1 MKKLPLLILSLLVIL
16 TLASCEFDVATETT
30 VYPDGSLDK
39 TIAVE
44 KTDSANYIFNVNGW
58 EKSILKKAKKDTAKT
73 DSVQYDTFTSFH
85 KKFASVEEANA
96 DLSVVSDTVLQVTG
110 KFEKKFRW
118 FYSYITYSE
127 TYHKLNKLKVGPE
140 DYVTQEDYAF
150 IDRLPAE
157 GQKISKADELYLSTL
172 HDKIFSKYGEDVMHE
187 ELFSLAGIV
196 VTAQPALDSLKMR
209 KKDLRAAIEKLDE
222 RKDVDETNALLIAL
236 DSFRI
241 PIDQGKVAEFQI
253 AQKNLWKKAGF
264 ISMVDDG
271 KFVNRVNL
279 PWDVVS
285 TNADSVSGNSL
296 FWAPP
301 TIKFLL
307 KDYTMYGE
315 CRKLNWWAVI
325 VSMLIIGFTVYLF
338 IRKSQVVIQVN
349 DRVIEYPRKN
359 AD

>member
-1 MKKLPLLILSLLVIL
+1 MRKLPLLILSLLIIL

-44 KTDSANYIFNVNGW
+44 RTDSANFVFNVSDW
-58 EKSILKKAKKDTAKT
+58 ERSVIKKERKDTAKT
-73 DSVQYDTFTSFH
+73 DSVEYEKFTRFH
-85 KKFASVEEANA
+85 KKFTSAEEANT
-96 DLSVVSDTVLQVTG
+96 DLSVVSDTILQVTS
-110 KFEKKFRW
+110 KFEKRFRW
-118 FYSYITYSE
+118 FYTYIIYSE
-127 TYHKLNKLKVGPE
+127 TYHKLNKLKVSPE
-140 DYVTQEDYAF
+140 DYLTQEDYAF

-157 GQKISKADELYLSTL
+157 GQKISKADELYLSLL
-172 HDKIFSKYGEDVMHE
+172 HDKVFSKYGEEVIYQ
-187 ELFSLAGIV
+187 ELFDLSSIV
-196 VTAQPALDSLKMR
+196 VTAKPALDSLKKR
-209 KKDLRAAIEKLDE
+209 KKDLRAAIENLDD
-222 RKDVDETNALLIAL
+222 RKGVDETNALLITL
-236 DSFRI
+236 DSFKI
-241 PIDQGKVAEFQI
+241 PIDQTKVAEFQI
-253 AQKNLWKKAGF
+253 AQKKFWKKIGF

-279 PWDVVS
+279 PWDVVK

-325 VSMLIIGFTVYLF
+325 VSLGDTLA
-338 IRKSQVVIQVN
+338 
-349 DRVIEYPRKN
+349 IEHTRALRRRYWH
-359 AD
+359 AG

>member
-1 MKKLPLLILSLLVIL
+1 MKKLPLLVLSLLVIL

-58 EKSILKKAKKDTAKT
+58 EKSILKKAKKDTAKI

-118 FYSYITYSE
+118 FYTYITYSE

-172 HDKIFSKYGEDVMHE
+172 HDKIFSTYGEDVLHE
-187 ELFSLAGIV
+187 EFFTLAGIV
-196 VTAQPALDSLKMR
+196 VTAQPALDSLMKH
-209 KKDLRAAIEKLDE
+209 KTDLRAAVEKLND
-222 RKDVDETNALLIAL
+222 RGGVDQDNMLLAAL
-236 DSFRI
+236 DSFKI
-241 PIDQGKVAEFQI
+241 PIDQSKVAEFQI
-253 AQKNLWKKAGF
+253 AQKKFWKKMGF
-264 ISMVDDG
+264 ISTVDDG
-271 KFVNRVNL
+271 KFVNRINL

-285 TNADSVSGNSL
+285 TNADSISGNSL

-325 VSMLIIGFTVYLF
+325 VSLLVIGFTVYLF